1 MVTTGATAGCA
12 AGAACGVLTDVVLP
26 VTLSAICQS
35 LSPPFRILS
44 ASLSNVPFSAALAIA
59 DAHQMPTTPII
70 VFQNPNFHI
79 EPIRSPITP
88 IAHIAH
94 PVLVASDSIVDHV
107 DHVSAATVPTTEPI
121 PPATVPTASHTTPA
135 AFPALVSG
143 ALDTT
148 AGAMIVGGTIAGLV
162 VRDCT

>member
-1 MVTTGATAGCA
+1 
-12 AGAACGVLTDVVLP
+12 
-26 VTLSAICQS
+26 
-35 LSPPFRILS
+35 
-44 ASLSNVPFSAALAIA
+44 
-59 DAHQMPTTPII
+59 MPTTPII

-94 PVLVASDSIVDHV
+94 PVFVASESMVDQV
-107 DHVSAATVPTTEPI
+107 DTVSVATVHMTAPVAHATVPI
-121 PPATVPTASHTTPA
+121 VSHATPA

-148 AGAMIVGGTIAGLV
+148 AGAMIVEDTIDGLAVRDSTWATIAG
-162 VRDCT
+162 